1 MFITGAGAAEKNSVV
16 MKTFAGI
23 CSAFLGLSLLVPQA
37 QAQHQEDALVY
48 RADVVVVG
56 AGSAGLS
63 SAIEAADH
71 KARVLILEKMPIIG
85 GNSSQAAGY
94 MIAVPPQ
101 DSERTEK
108 SVRQKVVDMMMRE
121 GGPSADENK
130 IRQIVDASR
139 GTIAWLRELGAD
151 LKNTDALTVAG
162 TPVAYLPATGVFT
175 VGEEVIKT
183 LVRQVELR
191 NIPMLTLTQVT
202 AVTRDEEGEIN
213 GVRAVMGDGRKI
225 EVRAPSVI
233 LTTGGFGASDQL
245 MERYLKLP
253 YPMSST
259 NLPGTTGDGLIMGQE
274 LGARVVNLDAAMIHV
289 TTLPF
294 SGLVIPMQARSAGGI
309 LVNEKGHRFTNE
321 LSSDLEPFYERA
333 DGRAWLIV
341 DQDIV
346 DSYPALRNYAQS
358 GFMERGRTDEE
369 LARLIR
375 VSPETLVE
383 ELSRYRSLV
392 RHQSDTDFG
401 RLTMKS
407 YLTHYPLYAIN
418 VRPGI
423 QSTLGGLY
431 TNARAQVLY
440 TSGAPIRGLFAA
452 GEVTGGI
459 FGARRLEGSSLTAS
473 IVYGRIAGAEAAN
486 FASALHQAK
495 KH

>member
-1 MFITGAGAAEKNSVV
+1 M
-16 MKTFAGI
+16 
-23 CSAFLGLSLLVPQA
+23 C
-37 QAQHQEDALVY
+37 
-48 RADVVVVG
+48 
-56 AGSAGLS
+56 
-63 SAIEAADH
+63 
-71 KARVLILEKMPIIG
+71 
-85 GNSSQAAGY
+85 
-94 MIAVPPQ
+94 
-101 DSERTEK
+101 
-108 SVRQKVVDMMMRE
+108 
-121 GGPSADENK
+121 
-130 IRQIVDASR
+130 
-139 GTIAWLRELGAD
+139 
-151 LKNTDALTVAG
+151 
-162 TPVAYLPATGVFT
+162 
-175 VGEEVIKT
+175 
-183 LVRQVELR
+183 
-191 NIPMLTLTQVT
+191 
-202 AVTRDEEGEIN
+202 
-213 GVRAVMGDGRKI
+213 
-225 EVRAPSVI
+225 
-233 LTTGGFGASDQL
+233 GF
-245 MERYLKLP
+245 
-253 YPMSST
+253 
-259 NLPGTTGDGLIMGQE
+259 N
-274 LGARVVNLDAAMIHV
+274 
-289 TTLPF
+289 
-294 SGLVIPMQARSAGGI
+294 AGGI

-321 LSSDLEPFYERA
+321 LSSDLEPFFERA

-401 RLTMKS
+401 RPTMKS